1 MSYPVGDGGR
11 EDETIASIAGAHA
24 SAVHWA
30 SVSDAPLVG
39 PELLH
44 EVEEDDEPFVHPYR
58 GWNRRLAAVTRAAGA
73 GVALDGAGG
82 DQLFGVSPV
91 FVAQLLRQGR
101 FVEARRAARAH
112 GAVTGRGRQAAT
124 EWWRWGVR
132 PLLSPQLLSIAG
144 LLRGGRAPLGHLE
157 RVVPGWLIGRGRQRE
172 SLRRRARGWSPR
184 RGESLGA
191 AESRWYLTSPYAGRI
206 LAAQSAEALAEG
218 VVLRSPLL
226 DSRVISLAA
235 TRPREERAADGETKR
250 LLRSAAADWLPREVL
265 STRTSR
271 TGLSTDY
278 FRRELRMSLP
288 NLL

>member
-1 MSYPVGDGGR
+1 RVWEPPVFERGPSTPFPEAAQELRRLLVESAAERMDGELPAAVWLSGGWDSPAVYGAARASGRDDVLPVSMSYPVGDGGR

-58 GWNRRLAAVTRAAGA
+58 GWNRRLAAVTREAGA

-101 FVEARRAARAH
+101 FIEARRAARAH
-112 GAVTGRGRQAAT
+112 GAVTGSGRRAAT

-132 PLLSPQLLSIAG
+132 PLLSPQLLSLAG

-157 RVVPGWLIGRGRQRE
+157 RAVPGWLIGSGRQRE

-184 RGESLGA
+184 TGESLGA

-206 LAAQSAEALAEG
+206 LAAQSAEALA
-218 VVLRSPLL
+218 
-226 DSRVISLAA
+226 
-235 TRPREERAADGETKR
+235 
-250 LLRSAAADWLPREVL
+250 
-265 STRTSR
+265 
-271 TGLSTDY
+271 
-278 FRRELRMSLP
+278 
-288 NLL
+288 